1 MSAVGVPLAI
11 GPTGKRNLNSRMIDR
26 FRSDS
31 PDLPKPYLPI
41 VDLLTTF
48 FSAIN
53 PTPLSGISPADRNRL
68 LEALRIRV
76 KNYDESV
83 RTRLNTGQLTL
94 RTNSFSSNRSLH
106 LKELIGELLGVGM
119 EGANEWLRT
128 GGRPTVATATATAS
142 LPPLVLD
149 DQVRDMFKA
158 LSFAVAGL
166 SGEKAWDTF
175 QTEPPPSPFLDA
187 AANASLSPLERLRY
201 VYWGLVLRRD
211 LPPGDAGGEAG
222 AGAGAGAGPTP
233 VPSVSPIRTLPEVL
247 ALGDRLGAAL
257 RPVFEAV
264 RAKYTAGDRYFTTL
278 NPFVARTK
286 IDPKNPIVL
295 IDSLHHFADDPN
307 LDDILMFITPGEEDW
322 HTHLSLF
329 PETTAKREMGKEAA
343 ALLVSLLLQKML
355 TPRVDVGT
363 AA

>member
-1 MSAVGVPLAI
+1 MSAVPLAI

-48 FSAIN
+48 FPAIN
-53 PTPLSGISPADRNRL
+53 PTPLSAISPADRNRI

-106 LKELIGELLGVGM
+106 LKELIGELLGVGID
-119 EGANEWLRT
+119 GANEWLRT
-128 GGRPTVATATATAS
+128 GKAVAPAIP

-149 DQVRDMFKA
+149 DQVRDMFRA
-158 LSFAVAGL
+158 LSYAVAGP
-166 SGEKAWDTF
+166 SGERTWDTF
-175 QTEPPPSPFLDA
+175 QAEPPPSPFLDPA
-187 AANASLSPLERLRY
+187 TNAGLSPLERLRY
-201 VYWGLVLRRD
+201 VYWGLVLRKD
-211 LPPGDAGGEAG
+211 LPPVEGAGGAGVGAG
-222 AGAGAGAGPTP
+222 AGAGAGAGSI
-233 VPSVSPIRTLPEVL
+233 PSATRVHTLPEVL
-247 ALGDRLGAAL
+247 ALGERLGAAL

-264 RAKYTAGDRYFTTL
+264 RAKYTDENRYFTTL
-278 NPFVARTK
+278 NPYVTRAEV
-286 IDPKNPIVL
+286 DPRDPIVL

-307 LDDILMFITPGEEDW
+307 LDDVLMFVTPGTEDW
-322 HTHLSLF
+322 HTRLRVF

-343 ALLVSLLLQKML
+343 SLLVSLLLQKML
-355 TPRVDVGT
+355 TPKVDVGT
-363 AA
+363 ATK